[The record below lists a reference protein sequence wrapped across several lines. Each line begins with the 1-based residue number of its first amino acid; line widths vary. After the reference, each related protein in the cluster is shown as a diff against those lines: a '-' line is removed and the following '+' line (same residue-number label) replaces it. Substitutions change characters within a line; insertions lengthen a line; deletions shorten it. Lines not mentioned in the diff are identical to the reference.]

1 MDTITDL
8 LHRADEKRVKR
19 LAQEILAVYFRDLAK
34 KILVGILWFWG
45 VVLLAL
51 GLLEFFRS

>member
-1 MDTITDL
+1 METITDL

-19 LAQEILAVYFRDLAK
+19 LAQEILVVYFRGLFR
-34 KILVGILWFWG
+34 KILVGILLFG
-45 VVLLAL
+45 AAACVGL